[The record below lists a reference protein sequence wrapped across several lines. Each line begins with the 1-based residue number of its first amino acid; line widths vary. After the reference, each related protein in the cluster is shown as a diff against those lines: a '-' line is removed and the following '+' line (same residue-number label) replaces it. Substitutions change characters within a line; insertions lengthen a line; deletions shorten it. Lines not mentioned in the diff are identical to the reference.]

1 MRVAVIGAGISG
13 MGAALALSKTADVTL
28 FEKDP
33 RFGGHADTAQVALE
47 GRDVAVDTGFIV
59 FNDRNYPNLCALFDH
74 LEVPSEDSN
83 MTFSLSQDQGRIEYA
98 CDSLDKVF
106 AQKWRA
112 LDPRFLRV
120 FAEIIRFMKIAP
132 PAADNGALDG
142 KSLKTWL
149 DEARFSQRFRENFL
163 YPMGG
168 AIWSTASADIG
179 DFPAASFVEFF
190 RNHELLR
197 AFDRRIQWR
206 TVSGGSRVY
215 VRKLLT
221 ALGPR
226 AVAGVG
232 ATQVRRRADGLVVVR
247 FDDGSEAVYD
257 HVVLACHSDQSL
269 GLLADADP
277 EERAVLSSVR
287 YSDNAA
293 YLHAD
298 PALMPRRR
306 KVWSSWNFLSQTGAE
321 DRPPAVSYWMNRLQ
335 NIETRTPLIVTLN
348 PPTPPREELT
358 FARRSYAHPQ
368 FDAAAL
374 AAQRQIDSIQ
384 GRRGVWF
391 AGAWLGWGFHEDGLR
406 SGLRV
411 AEALGARPDWSRIDG
426 APLRAAP
433 VVAAA

>member
-28 FEKDP
+28 YEKDP
-33 RFGGHADTAQVALE
+33 RFGGHADTAEITVD

-59 FNDRNYPNLCALFDH
+59 FNDRNYPNLCALFDE
-74 LEVPSEDSN
+74 LGAPSEDSD
-83 MTFSLSQDQGRIEYA
+83 MTFSVCRDQGRIEYA
-98 CDSLDKVF
+98 CDSLSKVF
-106 AQKWRA
+106 AQRWRLA
-112 LDPRFLRV
+112 DPRFLKV
-120 FAEIIRFMKIAP
+120 FFEILKFMRIAP
-132 PAADNGALDG
+132 AAADSGALEG
-142 KSLKTWL
+142 KRLATWL
-149 DEARFSQRFRENFL
+149 DEARFSRHFRENFL

-168 AIWSTASADIG
+168 AIWSTASADVA
-179 DFPAASFVEFF
+179 DFPAAAFVEFF

-215 VRKLLT
+215 VERLLQ

-232 ATQVRRRADGLVVVR
+232 ATEVRRRADGLVSVR
-247 FDDGSEAVYD
+247 FDDGSEGVFD

-269 GLLADADP
+269 KLLADADVD
-277 EERAVLSSVR
+277 ERAVLSAVR
-287 YSDNAA
+287 YADNTA

-306 KVWSSWNFLSQTGAE
+306 KVWSSWNFLSETGAE

-348 PPTPPREELT
+348 PPTPPREALT
-358 FARRSYAHPQ
+358 FARRVYAHPQ
-368 FDAAAL
+368 FDAGAIE
-374 AAQRQIDSIQ
+374 AQRRIDALQ

-391 AGAWLGWGFHEDGLR
+391 AGAWLGWGFHEDGLK

-411 AEALGARPDWSRIDG
+411 AEALGARPSWSRIEG
-426 APLRAAP
+426 APLRRAP
-433 VVAAA
+433 AVAAA